1 MALDSLLHGKL
12 AEIEEAGLLRTLRAT
27 DAMRKGIGMLN
38 FAANDYLGFSRHP
51 ALIEAARQATAQRGT
66 GAGASRL
73 VTGTDTAVLALEE
86 QLAAWK
92 EKEAALVFS
101 SGYAAALGTIPALV
115 GKGDTVIL
123 DKLAHASLIDAAR
136 LSGAT
141 VRTFPHNDTA
151 RLETLLAKISSGKTR
166 VLVVTE
172 SIFSMDGDAAPL
184 RELVELKDRY
194 GAWLLVDEAHA
205 TGLYGATGA
214 GLLAEAGLSTRVEI
228 IMGTLSKALGSVG
241 GYIAGSRVLIDWL
254 VNRARSFIYSTAL
267 PPGVI
272 AASRAAVDLARGP
285 EGAVLRNRLRENI
298 AHFHA
303 GLPAAWKNQV
313 SWVTAAS
320 GVPVPGG
327 DPSPGGRRLPSA
339 IQPLICGEA
348 SAAMQ
353 LAATLREAGFL
364 IPAIRYPTVPRNAA
378 RLRVT
383 LSAAHAGKEID
394 ALNRALSHVA
404 IQAAD

>member
-1 MALDSLLHGKL
+1 MNLDAHLRDQL
-12 AEIEEAGLLRTLRAT
+12 AQLDAAHLRRTLRAT
-27 DAMRKGIGMLN
+27 DELPPGILN
-38 FAANDYLGFSRHP
+38 FAANDYLGLSHHP
-51 ALIEAARQATAQRGT
+51 ALIEAAREATAQRGT

-73 VTGTDTAVLALEE
+73 VTGTDSAVLALEA

-101 SGYAAALGTIPALV
+101 SGYAAALGTIPAVV

-141 VRTFPHNDTA
+141 VRTFPHNDLNRLDTLLTKVASTTA
-151 RLETLLAKISSGKTR
+151 RTLI
-166 VLVVTE
+166 VTE

-184 RELVELKDRY
+184 RELVDLKDRF

-205 TGLYGATGA
+205 TGLYGPTGA
-214 GLLAEAGLSTRVEI
+214 GLLAEAGLSARVEI
-228 IMGTLSKALGSVG
+228 VMGTLSKALGSVG

-254 VNRARSFIYSTAL
+254 VNRARSFVYSTAL

-272 AASRAAVDLARGP
+272 AASHAAVELARGP
-285 EGAVLRNRLRENI
+285 EGTTRRDRLRKNI
-298 AHFHA
+298 ALFHE
-303 GLPAAWKNQV
+303 GLPARWKNHTL
-313 SWVTAAS
+313 ST
-320 GVPVPGG
+320 
-327 DPSPGGRRLPSA
+327 SA
-339 IQPLICGEA
+339 IQPLICGESN
-348 SAAMQ
+348 SALE

-364 IPAIRYPTVPRNAA
+364 IPAIRYPTVPRHAA

-383 LSAAHAGKEID
+383 LSAGHVDEEIV
-394 ALNRALSHVA
+394 ALNKALNSA
-404 IQAAD
+404 K